1 MKQKNIITI
10 LFLGLLFISLVAKAE
25 PSIFYSDGKYPQK
38 KTYVFGDKVN
48 LREKPSLKSKTLAQ
62 LAIGTPVKV
71 ISIHNT
77 SLTLNGYKEAW
88 ILIECQPQSKKI
100 KGYIWGG
107 MLAKFGYKL
116 DSGMFL
122 VGITKGNPKDF
133 TKTTQARWVV
143 KGKEELSLDF
153 PLVEVAEGPHYYY
166 SMGGKF
172 LGNKGF
178 GKNILFFQVFSIFG
192 ACAYPDGRILIALD
206 LKNNKLL
213 YILTEQEF
221 GSEAGGTE
229 VKLTFPDDANG
240 VKNQI
245 KMLSTLTIR
254 DPEEEAGVKKTEE
267 IYVFNG
273 KEFTKQP

>member
-1 MKQKNIITI
+1 MKQKTI
-10 LFLGLLFISLVAKAE
+10 FLSLFFLLCFSVILKAE
-25 PSIFYSDGKYPQK
+25 PTIFYSDGKYPQK
-38 KTYVFGDKVN
+38 QTYIFGDKVN

-77 SLTLNGYKEAW
+77 SLTLSGYKEAW
-88 ILIECQPQSKKI
+88 VFIECQYQNKNV
-100 KGYIWGG
+100 KGYVWGG
-107 MLAKFGYKL
+107 MLAKFGYQL
-116 DSGMFL
+116 DLGMFL
-122 VGITKGNPKDF
+122 VGITKGDSKDF

-153 PLVEVAEGPHYYY
+153 PLVEVPEGPHYYY

-178 GKNILFFQVFSIFG
+178 DKNILFFQVFSIFG
-192 ACAYPDGRILIALD
+192 ACNYPDGRILIALD

-229 VKLTFPDDANG
+229 VILTFPDDTNG

-254 DPEEEAGVKKTEE
+254 EPEEEAGVEKTEE
-267 IYVFNG
+267 IYVFDG
-273 KEFTKQP
+273 QKFTKQP